1 MDMLDSLLWWT
12 LKGTAIALLALAA
25 TALLRRRPAAVRHAV
40 WSVAVIGQLLVPL
53 SGTVPLAG
61 SVAVSVPLRLET
73 VAAPP
78 SQPVRS
84 PVFSGA
90 ATPQQRFDAPRL
102 AGGLLVLMAAG
113 ALLLLLRLI
122 VGTLRIVRITRRAA
136 RVVDGAWL
144 ETVQRSCETLGIR
157 RPVTLV
163 WCDRLHVPVTWG
175 VVHPVILLPEAAREW
190 PEEVRRHVLLHEL
203 AHVKRVDALT
213 QLAAQLAAALFW
225 FNPFVWVAVRRM
237 RAEAEN
243 ACDDYVLRAGERP
256 AVYATTLFELVRA
269 HDGAEVPALASLSVA
284 RPSELEQR
292 VRAITDPGRD
302 VASRRALSAFAIVA
316 ALVIVLPLSAV
327 QRASQKGRRFE
338 GRMFETAAQSR
349 ASCQPAV
356 MTGMGFGEAS
366 GTMTRD
372 GKTVAYFFLRP
383 EADRCIESS
392 FSLNARFTDD
402 DRDLV
407 PVPGLEALVRE
418 KRGGTDRVVSIG
430 ASNGALVRRYT
441 VDGQPVL
448 WDGAAERWYR
458 TLLPEVVRLTQAGIE
473 PRARRILED
482 EGVAGLVAEVG
493 RIPANTGVRREYL
506 QVLLA
511 LRTADELPR
520 EQAIGYA
527 RAALEY
533 EPDLAQFLAA
543 LARREGASEGVL
555 ASVLRA
561 TAELEDIADRNAVLG
576 ALAGHEAAA
585 VRLAALDALA
595 LLPGDVWR
603 RTFLAGAAHAYLDTG
618 NAFLVDAFFAA
629 ADGIR
634 HGREKRE
641 LLDGL
646 ARETWPPLVQRR
658 IALATAELR

>member
-12 LKGTAIALLALAA
+12 LKGSTILLLALAA
-25 TALLRRRPAAVRHAV
+25 TALLRRKPAAVRHAI
-40 WSVAVIGQLLVPL
+40 WTVAVIAQLLVPL
-53 SGTVPLAG
+53 SGWMPATRGMEVDVP
-61 SVAVSVPLRLET
+61 VRLT
-73 VAAPP
+73 AAPVP
-78 SQPVRS
+78 GP
-84 PVFSGA
+84 A
-90 ATPQQRFDAPRL
+90 L
-102 AGGLLVLMAAG
+102 AAG
-113 ALLLLLRLI
+113 ASQAQPVSPRSAPDVVTAILAAGAILLLLRLA
-122 VGTLRIVRITRRAA
+122 VGTMRVLWITRRSPRVTDARWLDVVEHQRAA
-136 RVVDGAWL
+136 LRLA
-144 ETVQRSCETLGIR
+144 

-163 WCDRLHVPVTWG
+163 RCGAIRVPVTWG
-175 VVHPVILLPEAAREW
+175 FVRPAILLPAAADAW
-190 PEEVRRHVLLHEL
+190 PDEHRRHVLLHEL
-203 AHVKRVDALT
+203 AHVKRADALT
-213 QLAAQLAAALFW
+213 QLAAQIAVALFW
-225 FNPFVWVAVRRM
+225 FNPLVWLAVRCL
-237 RAEAEN
+237 RAEAEH

-269 HDGAEVPALASLSVA
+269 HDGADVPAFAALAVA
-284 RPSELEQR
+284 RRSDLEQR
-292 VRAITDPGRD
+292 VRAITDPARD
-302 VASRRALSAFAIVA
+302 VAARRAFSAFAIVA
-316 ALVIVLPLSAV
+316 ALVVVLPLSAV
-327 QRASQKGRRFE
+327 QRASQKVRRFE
-338 GRMFETAAQSR
+338 GRMFETDAQAR

-366 GTMTRD
+366 GMMTRD

-418 KRGGTDRVVSIG
+418 KRGGTDRIVSLG
-430 ASNGALVRRYT
+430 ASNGTLVRRYT
-441 VDGQPVL
+441 INGQPAA
-448 WDGAAERWYR
+448 WDGVSERWYR

-482 EGVAGLVAEVG
+482 EGVAGLIAEVG

-533 EPDLAQFLAA
+533 EPDLAQFLAT
-543 LARREGASEGVL
+543 LARREGASEEVL

-561 TAELEDIADRNAVLG
+561 TAQLEDIADRNAVLS

-618 NAFLVDAFFAA
+618 NAFLVDAYFAA
-629 ADGIR
+629 AGGIR
-634 HGREKRE
+634 HEREKRE

-658 IALATAELR
+658 IALAVAELR